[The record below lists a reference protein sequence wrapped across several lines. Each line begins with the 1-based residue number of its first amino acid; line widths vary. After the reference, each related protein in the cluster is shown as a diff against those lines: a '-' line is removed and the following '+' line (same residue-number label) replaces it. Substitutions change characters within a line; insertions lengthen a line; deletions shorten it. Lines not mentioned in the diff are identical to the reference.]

1 MKLSEMKQ
9 ILTEHQLRLTR
20 SLGQNFLH
28 DRNQLQR
35 IVAAGNL
42 QPNDKVL
49 EIGPGLG
56 PLTELLLPR
65 AGKVLA
71 IEKDQRLVAILRER
85 FSAAPNLELLHAD
98 ALDYVKQEHD
108 WHDWKVVSNLPYSV
122 ASPIIVELAQ
132 AERSPQLLVL
142 TLQLEVVQRIA
153 AKAGSDHYGLLSLL
167 VQLRYEPLSFFKI
180 PATCFFPEPDVDSGC
195 IILAGRSNP
204 LLPFFA
210 ETTFTA
216 IVKKAFSQRRK
227 MMLKLLKTDWPE
239 QKLSTAFAK
248 LGLRTDARAET
259 VSLDQFVEITRTLLD
274 STNKSLTAD
283 GTAK

>member
-9 ILTEHQLRLTR
+9 ILTERQLRLTR

-28 DRNQLQR
+28 DRNQLHR
-35 IVAAGNL
+35 IVSAANL
-42 QPNDKVL
+42 QPHDNVL

-56 PLTELLLPR
+56 PLTELLLQH

-71 IEKDQRLVAILRER
+71 IEKDQRLVTILRER
-85 FSAAPNLELLHAD
+85 FSGVPKLELLHAD
-98 ALDYVKQEHD
+98 ALDYVKEERD

-132 AERSPQLLVL
+132 AQRSPQLLVL

-167 VQLRYEPLSFFKI
+167 VQLRYEPSSFFKI

-195 IILAGRSNP
+195 IILARRSTP
-204 LLPFFA
+204 LLPFSA
-210 ETTFTA
+210 ETTFMA

-227 MMLKLLKTDWPE
+227 MMFKLLKDQWPE
-239 QKLSTAFAK
+239 QKLSTAFKKA
-248 LGLRTDARAET
+248 GLRTDARAET
-259 VSLDQFVEITRTLLD
+259 VSLDQFVQITRTVIE
-274 STNKSLTAD
+274 
-283 GTAK
+283 